1 MQEEGGSVINTAAQD
16 AQPAKKSAKK
26 KGPKIPTV
34 TEIVE
39 KEGSTDSPAA
49 APAKENNTSA
59 KADETASKE
68 TESPKT
74 DSAASK
80 ETESPKTDSAASKET
95 ESPKAEEAASKE
107 TESPKADSAASK
119 ETESPK
125 ADEAANADSTTSK
138 KNKSQKAN
146 DADSKQNEAPK
157 ADNANS
163 KENDAST
170 QNDAPKTNDAEPK
183 QSEEPAEE
191 KSEYPDE
198 IEEEDEATARAR
210 ANLNLDSET
219 ALIEA
224 ILFLE
229 SEPQNTENLA
239 KISQLSEDVV
249 KEALAR
255 LRENF
260 ANADS
265 GIEIAEIIGG
275 WMLVPKKESFDL
287 VKEKYGKKNEG
298 RLSKAAIETLS
309 IIAYSQPIT
318 RAEIESIRHVNA
330 DNMMRILLDRH
341 FIKEVGK
348 KDIPGKPTTY
358 GTTKEFLE
366 FFHLQ
371 SIADLPQLDEKES
384 ERFELAR

>member
-1 MQEEGGSVINTAAQD
+1 MQEESSSVENTPAQNTVVENEVAPIAGAATDESTGTQQAD
-16 AQPAKKSAKK
+16 APVGEKNDVKKENKKTAKK

-34 TEIVE
+34 KEIVQ
-39 KEGSTDSPAA
+39 KETGDAPVAEVAKDEAVSEVGASTTESPAQKSVA
-49 APAKENNTSA
+49 SA
-59 KADETASKE
+59 EVASKE
-68 TESPKT
+68 
-74 DSAASK
+74 AAA
-80 ETESPKTDSAASKET
+80 TP
-95 ESPKAEEAASKE
+95 EAAL
-107 TESPKADSAASK
+107 
-119 ETESPK
+119 
-125 ADEAANADSTTSK
+125 
-138 KNKSQKAN
+138 
-146 DADSKQNEAPK
+146 
-157 ADNANS
+157 
-163 KENDAST
+163 
-170 QNDAPKTNDAEPK
+170 
-183 QSEEPAEE
+183 AEE

-198 IEEEDEATARAR
+198 DTAEAEATARAR

-219 ALIEA
+219 ALLET

-239 KISQLSEDVV
+239 KISQLSIDVV
-249 KEALAR
+249 NEALAR
-255 LRENF
+255 LREKY

-330 DNMMRILLDRH
+330 DNMMRILLDRN

-348 KDIPGKPTTY
+348 KDIPGKPILY

>member
-1 MQEEGGSVINTAAQD
+1 MQEESGSVTNTAEQKEDIVA
-16 AQPAKKSAKK
+16 ANEVAKSAAKKSAKK

-39 KEGSTDSPAA
+39 KEGSAEE
-49 APAKENNTSA
+49 PAKEAAGAAPESKPEQKKEPESPAKEKPEASA
-59 KADETASKE
+59 KETKAPAPE
-68 TESPKT
+68 AESP
-74 DSAASK
+74 AK
-80 ETESPKTDSAASKET
+80 EA
-95 ESPKAEEAASKE
+95 
-107 TESPKADSAASK
+107 ADSA
-119 ETESPK
+119 
-125 ADEAANADSTTSK
+125 
-138 KNKSQKAN
+138 
-146 DADSKQNEAPK
+146 
-157 ADNANS
+157 
-163 KENDAST
+163 
-170 QNDAPKTNDAEPK
+170 
-183 QSEEPAEE
+183 E
-191 KSEYPDE
+191 KSDYPEEDT
-198 IEEEDEATARAR
+198 EEDEETARAR

-260 ANADS
+260 SNADS

-348 KDIPGKPTTY
+348 KDIPGKPILY